1 MKVLALSGSLRRDSY
16 NRGLLRAAQGLAP
29 AGVELETYDGWAEV
43 PAFNEDLESRPPGSV
58 HALRER
64 IAAADALLV
73 ATPEYNGSV
82 PGALKNAVDWASRPR
97 GASALAGKPVAVIG
111 SSPSPFGAT
120 WAQEHLRRALMLSG
134 AVLVDDELA
143 IGRVNERFSEG
154 ELTDGEARAQIAA
167 LVEELVRMAATE
179 AALAA

>member
-16 NRGLLRAAQGLAP
+16 SRGLLRAARALAP
-29 AGVELETYDGWAEV
+29 AGVEIEPYDGWAEV
-43 PAFNEDLESRPPGSV
+43 PAFNQDLEGDPPASV
-58 HALRER
+58 DALRDR
-64 IAAADALLV
+64 IAAADALLF

-97 GASALAGKPVAVIG
+97 GRAALAGMPAAVIG

-134 AVLVDDELA
+134 AVLVDGEVA
-143 IGRVNERFSEG
+143 IGKVNERFTDG
-154 ELTDGEARAQIAA
+154 ELADGEARAQIGEVLSE
-167 LVEELVRMAATE
+167 LVELAATE
-179 AALAA
+179 TALAA